1 MNIHQVCVSYSHEH
15 DRFLVRIN
23 TRSDEEVRLW
33 FTRRLT
39 LGLLPLLEKASAE
52 QITRQASPANPAAP
66 MDEQRRQLLENF
78 QQEAASYNGDFQ
90 TPYREKLTALPLGP
104 EPLLVTEVKMT
115 ALAGGDLEI
124 NVLEKLADNTRHLNI
139 KLDVQLT
146 RGLVSLL
153 NQALSTSRWLETEI
167 GVSVKI
173 NSGKPAPE
181 SREKHEHEPLALAL
195 GGDKP
200 RYLN

>member
-1 MNIHQVCVSYSHEH
+1 MNIHQVCVSYCHEH
-15 DRFLVRIN
+15 DRLLVRIN

-39 LGLLPLLEKASAE
+39 LGLLPLLEKASTS
-52 QITRQASPANPAAP
+52 QMTRQASPLNPAAP
-66 MDEQRRQLLENF
+66 LDEQRKLLLKNF
-78 QQEAASYNGDFQ
+78 QQEAASYNGDYQ

-115 ALAGGDLEI
+115 PLAEGELELNI
-124 NVLEKLADNTRHLNI
+124 LEKIAEKTRNLHV
-139 KLDVQLT
+139 KLDAQLT

-153 NQALSTSRWLETEI
+153 NQALNTSHWLETEI
-167 GVSVKI
+167 GVTVKI
-173 NSGKPAPE
+173 NAGKA
-181 SREKHEHEPLALAL
+181 SSEHESMALTPDA
-195 GGDKP
+195 DKP

>member
-1 MNIHQVCVSYSHEH
+1 MNIHQVCVSYNHEH

-52 QITRQASPANPAAP
+52 QISRQASPSNPAAP
-66 MDEQRRQLLENF
+66 VDEQRRQLLENF
-78 QQEAASYNGDFQ
+78 QQEAASYNGDYK
-90 TPYREKLTALPLGP
+90 TPYREQLTALPLGP
-104 EPLLVTEVKMT
+104 EPLLVTDIKMT
-115 ALAGGDLEI
+115 ALADGELEL
-124 NVLEKLADNTRHLNI
+124 NMHEKRTDNTRNLNI
-139 KLDVQLT
+139 RLDAQLT
-146 RGLVSLL
+146 RGLVSLM

-167 GVSVKI
+167 GVTVKI
-173 NSGKPAPE
+173 NTGKT
-181 SREKHEHEPLALAL
+181 SQGHEHEPTAHAL
-195 GGDKP
+195 GADKP

>member
-23 TRSDEEVRLW
+23 TRSEEEVRLW

-39 LGLLPLLEKASAE
+39 LGLLPLLEKASTE
-52 QITRQASPANPAAP
+52 QISRQASPPNPAAP
-66 MDEQRRQLLENF
+66 MDEQRRRLLENF
-78 QQEAASYNGDFQ
+78 EQEAASYQSDFQ
-90 TPYREKLTALPLGP
+90 TPYREQLTALPLGP

-115 ALAGGDLEI
+115 ALAGGELEL
-124 NVLEKLADNTRHLNI
+124 NLHEKLADNTRHLHI
-139 KLDVQLT
+139 KLDAQLT

-153 NQALSTSRWLETEI
+153 NQALSTSRWLEIEN

-173 NSGKPAPE
+173 NGGKASQAQE
-181 SREKHEHEPLALAL
+181 LEPMTLAL
-195 GGDKP
+195 GADKP

>member
-39 LGLLPLLEKASAE
+39 LGLLPLLEKASTE
-52 QITRQASPANPAAP
+52 QISRQASPLNPAAP
-66 MDEQRRQLLENF
+66 MAEQRRLLLENF
-78 QQEAASYNGDFQ
+78 QQEASSYNGDYQ

-115 ALAGGDLEI
+115 ALAGGELEL
-124 NVLEKLADNTRHLNI
+124 NMLEKLADNTRHLHI
-139 KLDVQLT
+139 KLDAQLT

-153 NQALSTSRWLETEI
+153 NQALNSSHWLETEI
-167 GVSVKI
+167 GVTVKI
-173 NSGKPAPE
+173 NAGKM
-181 SREKHEHEPLALAL
+181 SQGHEHEPMALAF
-195 GGDKP
+195 GADKP

>member
-1 MNIHQVCVSYSHEH
+1 MNIHQISVSYSHEH

-52 QITRQASPANPAAP
+52 QITRQASPLNPAAP
-66 MDEQRRQLLENF
+66 LDEQRRLLLENF
-78 QQEAASYNGDFQ
+78 QQEAASYNGDYQ

-104 EPLLVTEVKMT
+104 EPLLVTEVKIT
-115 ALAGGDLEI
+115 PLAEGELEL
-124 NVLEKLADNTRHLNI
+124 NMLEKLAEKTRHLHV
-139 KLDVQLT
+139 KLDAQMT
-146 RGLVSLL
+146 RGLVFLM
-153 NQALSTSRWLETEI
+153 NQALNTSLWLETEI
-167 GVSVKI
+167 GVAVKI
-173 NSGKPAPE
+173 NAGKSPA
-181 SREKHEHEPLALAL
+181 EHEPTALAL
-195 GGDKP
+195 DADKP

>member
-1 MNIHQVCVSYSHEH
+1 MNIHQVCVSYCHEH
-15 DRFLVRIN
+15 DRLLVRIN

-39 LGLLPLLEKASAE
+39 LGLLPLLEKASTS
-52 QITRQASPANPAAP
+52 QMTRQASPLNPAAP
-66 MDEQRRQLLENF
+66 LDEQRRLLLKNF
-78 QQEAASYNGDFQ
+78 QQEAASYNGDYQ

-115 ALAGGDLEI
+115 PLAEGELELNI
-124 NVLEKLADNTRHLNI
+124 LEKIAEKTRNLHV
-139 KLDVQLT
+139 KLDAQLT

-153 NQALSTSRWLETEI
+153 NQALNTSHWLETEI
-167 GVSVKI
+167 GVTVKI
-173 NSGKPAPE
+173 NAGKA
-181 SREKHEHEPLALAL
+181 SSEHESMALTPDA
-195 GGDKP
+195 DKP

>member
-1 MNIHQVCVSYSHEH
+1 MNIHQVCVSYSHEQ

-52 QITRQASPANPAAP
+52 QISRQASPVRPSAP
-66 MDEQRRQLLENF
+66 MDEQRRLLLENF
-78 QQEAASYNGDFQ
+78 QQEAATYNSDFQ
-90 TPYREKLTALPLGP
+90 TPYREKLTTLPLGP

-115 ALAGGDLEI
+115 TLSVAELELNI
-124 NVLEKLADNTRHLNI
+124 LEKIAENTRNLHI
-139 KLDVQLT
+139 KLDAQLT

-153 NQALSTSRWLETEI
+153 NQALNTSHWLENEI
-167 GVSVKI
+167 GVAVKI
-173 NSGKPAPE
+173 NAGRTPQQ
-181 SREKHEHEPLALAL
+181 HEHESMALAVDA
-195 GGDKP
+195 DKP

>member
-1 MNIHQVCVSYSHEH
+1 MNIHQVCVSYNHEH

-52 QITRQASPANPAAP
+52 QISSQASPANPAAP
-66 MDEQRRQLLENF
+66 MDEQRRRLLENF
-78 QQEAASYNGDFQ
+78 QQEAANYNGDYQ

-104 EPLLVTEVKMT
+104 EPLLVTDVKMT
-115 ALAGGDLEI
+115 ALVGGELEL
-124 NVLEKLADNTRHLNI
+124 NLREKLADNTRNLNI
-139 KLDVQLT
+139 QLDPHMT

-153 NQALSTSRWLETEI
+153 NQALNTSRWLETNI
-167 GVSVKI
+167 GVTVKI
-173 NSGKPAPE
+173 NGGKTLPTNE
-181 SREKHEHEPLALAL
+181 LEPMTLAL
-195 GGDKP
+195 GADKP

>member
-1 MNIHQVCVSYSHEH
+1 MNIHQVCVSYSHEQ

-39 LGLLPLLEKASAE
+39 LGLLPLLEKASTT
-52 QITRQASPANPAAP
+52 QISQQASPPNPAAP
-66 MDEQRRQLLENF
+66 LDEQRRQLLENF
-78 QQEAASYNGDFQ
+78 SQEAASYNADFQ

-115 ALAGGDLEI
+115 PLENGQLEL
-124 NVLEKLADNTRHLNI
+124 NVQEKLAENTRHLHL
-139 KLDVQLT
+139 KLDAQLT

-173 NSGKPAPE
+173 NAGKTPQGLAN
-181 SREKHEHEPLALAL
+181 EPLAVAL
-195 GGDKP
+195 DADKP

>member
-1 MNIHQVCVSYSHEH
+1 MNIHQVCVSYNHEH

-52 QITRQASPANPAAP
+52 QRHQQATPQNHAAP
-66 MDEQRRQLLENF
+66 MDEQRRLLLENF
-78 QQEAASYNGDFQ
+78 EQEAASYKSDFQ
-90 TPYREKLTALPLGP
+90 TPYREQLTALPLGP
-104 EPLLVTEVKMT
+104 EPLLVTDIRMT
-115 ALAGGDLEI
+115 ALADGGLEL
-124 NVLEKLADNTRHLNI
+124 NMHEKRTDNTRNLNI
-139 KLDVQLT
+139 KLDAQLT

-167 GVSVKI
+167 GVTVKI
-173 NSGKPAPE
+173 NGGKASQGLERELEPMNPAL
-181 SREKHEHEPLALAL
+181 SA
-195 GGDKP
+195 DKP

>member
-52 QITRQASPANPAAP
+52 QISRQAIPLRPAAP
-66 MDEQRRQLLENF
+66 LDEQRQQLLKNF
-78 QQEAASYNGDFQ
+78 QQEAASYNSDFQ

-115 ALAGGDLEI
+115 ALAGGELEL
-124 NVLEKLADNTRHLNI
+124 NMLEKLAENTRTLHV
-139 KLDVQLT
+139 KLDAQLS

-153 NQALSTSRWLETEI
+153 NQALNTSHWLENEI
-167 GVSVKI
+167 GVAVKI
-173 NSGKPAPE
+173 NAGKMPPKE
-181 SREKHEHEPLALAL
+181 REHEHESMALAL
-195 GGDKP
+195 DADKP